1 MFCPYCKYGDTKVL
15 DSRSTEDGYS
25 VRRRR
30 ECLQCGRRFTTYE
43 RVDEIPL
50 IVVKKDESR
59 EPFDRNK
66 ILNGLTLACRKRPV
80 PTARLHSL
88 VDEVEREL
96 RSRSDLEVGS
106 RDIGELV
113 MEKLRAIDG
122 VAYVRF
128 ASVYR
133 EFEDVHGFMQEI
145 EKLTGDKG

>member
-15 DSRSTEDGYS
+15 DSRPTEDGYS
-25 VRRRR
+25 IRRRR
-30 ECLQCGRRFTTYE
+30 ECFQCSRRFTTYE

-59 EPFDRNK
+59 EPFDRSK

-80 PTARLHSL
+80 PTARLHGL

-96 RSRSDLEVGS
+96 RSGSDLEVGS

-113 MEKLRAIDG
+113 MKKLRCIDE

-133 EFEDVHGFMQEI
+133 DFKDVHGFMLEI
-145 EKLTGDKG
+145 EKLISGKG